1 VLRTC
6 AIAAL
11 ALACAA
17 CGGAGKKATT
27 AASTTAVP
35 PPGCRFLVPRLERAS
50 LAIRSSSELLARAA
64 NKKQLARRIAI
75 EQTQLERAA
84 ALVATGPTPEQL
96 VPATKRLAA
105 ALHAL
110 SLDFGR
116 ARKPAAAGNF
126 PAASKLMTDRPVQ
139 LAIVRES
146 QTIEAGCR

>member
-1 VLRTC
+1 MLRAC
-6 AIAAL
+6 AIAAV

-17 CGGAGKKATT
+17 CGGGGGKNATT
-27 AASTTAVP
+27 AASTTAI
-35 PPGCRFLVPRLERAS
+35 PPGCRFLLPRLERAS
-50 LAIRSSSELLARAA
+50 LAIRSSSELVARAA
-64 NKKQLARRIAI
+64 NKKQLAQRIAV

-110 SLDFGR
+110 SLDFAKAKR
-116 ARKPAAAGNF
+116 PAAAGNF
-126 PAASKLMTDRPVQ
+126 AAASKLMTDRPVQ

-146 QTIEAGCR
+146 QAIEKGCG

>member
-1 VLRTC
+1 M
-6 AIAAL
+6 IAAL

-17 CGGAGKKATT
+17 CGGGGKTTTATRP
-27 AASTTAVP
+27 AASTTAT
-35 PPGCRFLVPRLERAS
+35 PPGCRFLLPRLERAS

-64 NKKQLARRIAI
+64 NKKQLASRIAI

-84 ALVATGPTPEQL
+84 ALVATGPTPAEL

-126 PAASKLMTDRPVQ
+126 AAASKLMADRPVQ

-146 QTIEAGCR
+146 QAIEKGCR

>member
-1 VLRTC
+1 VTRAC

-27 AASTTAVP
+27 AASTTAV

-64 NKKQLARRIAI
+64 NKKQLASRIAI

-110 SLDFGR
+110 SLDF
-116 ARKPAAAGNF
+116 AKAKKPAAAGNF
-126 PAASKLMTDRPVQ
+126 AAASKLMTDRPVQ

-146 QTIEAGCR
+146 QVIEKGCR

>member
-1 VLRTC
+1 MRRVRRRRQDNDVDP
-6 AIAAL
+6 
-11 ALACAA
+11 
-17 CGGAGKKATT
+17 TT
-27 AASTTAVP
+27 DASTTAT
-35 PPGCRFLVPRLERAS
+35 PPGCRFLLPRLERAS

-84 ALVATGPTPEQL
+84 ALVATGPTPAEL

-126 PAASKLMTDRPVQ
+126 AAASKLMTDRPVQ

-146 QTIEAGCR
+146 QAIEKACG

>member
-1 VLRTC
+1 VLRAC
-6 AIAAL
+6 AIAAV

-27 AASTTAVP
+27 AASTAAV
-35 PPGCRFLVPRLERAS
+35 PPGCRFLLPRLERAS
-50 LAIRSSSELLARAA
+50 LAIRSSSELVARAA

-84 ALVATGPTPEQL
+84 ALVATGPTPAEL

-110 SLDFGR
+110 SLDFAKAKG
-116 ARKPAAAGNF
+116 PAAAGNF
-126 PAASKLMTDRPVQ
+126 PQASKLMTDRPVQ

-146 QTIEAGCR
+146 QAIEKGCR

>member
-1 VLRTC
+1 MRRAC

-17 CGGAGKKATT
+17 CGGGAKKATT
-27 AASTTAVP
+27 TVSTTAVP
-35 PPGCRFLVPRLERAS
+35 PGCRFLLPRLERAS
-50 LAIRSSSELLARAA
+50 LAIRSSSELVARAA
-64 NKKQLARRIAI
+64 NRKQLASRIAI

-126 PAASKLMTDRPVQ
+126 AVASKLMTDRPAQ

-146 QTIEAGCR
+146 RAIERGCR

>member
-1 VLRTC
+1 VLRPC
-6 AIAAL
+6 AIAAV

-17 CGGAGKKATT
+17 CGGGRKITT
-27 AASTTAVP
+27 AASRAEAI
-35 PPGCRFLVPRLERAS
+35 PPGCRFLVPRLQRAS
-50 LAIRSSSELLARAA
+50 LAIRSSSELLARSA
-64 NKKQLARRIAI
+64 NERQLAKRIAI

-84 ALVATGPTPEQL
+84 ALVATGPTPAEL

-126 PAASKLMTDRPVQ
+126 AAVSRALADRPVQ
-139 LAIVRES
+139 QRIVAATRAIEG
-146 QTIEAGCR
+146 GCR